1 MRTSLLSRYLITATE
16 RINLVTRHLRG
27 EVNNNEVKNSS
38 VGEIPI
44 PNKNSLNTELLTI
57 LLKGIEAEISVLK
70 QELEIRK

>member
-1 MRTSLLSRYLITATE
+1 MRESLLSRYLITATE

-27 EVNNNEVKNSS
+27 EVNSNEAENSS
-38 VGEIPI
+38 VGKEL

-70 QELEIRK
+70 HELETRK

>member
-27 EVNNNEVKNSS
+27 EVNSNVAENSS
-38 VGEIPI
+38 VGNEL

-57 LLKGIEAEISVLK
+57 LLRGIEAEISVLK
-70 QELEIRK
+70 QELETRK